1 MSETKVQKL
10 TLVANDGNKIE
21 VGKTPPPCYAAHK
34 EPPLTAQPDR
44 IVAEKSVLIKNML
57 DDLGD
62 EQMTAEVP
70 IPNVSPRTPLPHR
83 SASPPTSNILLTRC
97 AYRLMTPS

>member
-21 VGKTPPPCYAAHK
+21 VGKTPRQTAAIPAPHK
-34 EPPLTAQPDR
+34 ETFTDLRAPPDR
-44 IVAEKSVLIKNML
+44 QVAEKSVLIKNML

-62 EQMTAEVP
+62 DQMSTEVP
-70 IPNVSPRTPLPHR
+70 IPNVSSRT
-83 SASPPTSNILLTRC
+83 S
-97 AYRLMTPS
+97 